1 MASEDED
8 EDEDEADRSG
18 KHPAGED
25 PALPPATALDC
36 RRAAQIVA
44 ARNDWINYMGAL
56 SDRLRKLLRHGDLWL
71 IFGLFGTILLLI
83 LPIPPFLLDLLLTVS
98 IGLSLLTL
106 LVILYLRTPAE
117 FTGFPTL
124 LLFITLYRLALNVA
138 STRLILL
145 DGYAGHIIEAF
156 GNFVVRG
163 NYVVGMVVFSI
174 LVLINFIVITKGAGR
189 IAEVAARFTLDAMP
203 GKQMAID
210 AELNAGLINEAEAR
224 NRRRNV
230 EEEADFY
237 GAMDGAS
244 KFVRGDAIAAILITL
259 INIIGGFAIGIM
271 QKGMTMNEALSR
283 FTMLSIGDG
292 LVSQVPALITSV
304 AAGILV
310 TRATSKNDLG
320 RELSRQLLFYPKALT
335 ILAVML
341 GIMAIV
347 PGLPTMPFLTM
358 ATLVGLL
365 SYTLHKNGMPEMIP
379 AGAAAAAG
387 MNGKPGEVKAP
398 VAGAAT
404 AAEAKANDK
413 LENLLTLDT
422 LQIELG
428 FGLIPLADKA
438 KGGDLLERV
447 TGVRRTFASD
457 MGVLVPPIRLRDN
470 LQLGNNEYR
479 FVLKGNPIASSQLMP
494 GHWLAM
500 NATSS
505 KVVLKGVPTVEPV
518 FQLPATWVT
527 EVERKNAEV
536 SGFTVVDAPSVLIT
550 HLSETVRRHCH
561 EILTRQDVQA
571 LLDNLKQ
578 THPAVVN
585 ELIPGQLSIGQVQRI
600 LQNLLAEGISIRNLA
615 GILEKVGDYASF
627 TKNPD
632 ELSEHA
638 RRALGPQLSRPFQS
652 ENGSV
657 RAITMDPKLE
667 AQLAQGVRQS
677 ATEVALVIEPRLAR
691 HVVESLSRF
700 IQQMMAAGQ
709 QPVILCAPALRLAF
723 RRFFENTFTD
733 LAVLSYA
740 EIPPRVQV
748 QNAAIIPCPE

>member
-1 MASEDED
+1 M
-8 EDEDEADRSG
+8 
-18 KHPAGED
+18 
-25 PALPPATALDC
+25 
-36 RRAAQIVA
+36 Q
-44 ARNDWINYMGAL
+44 
-56 SDRLRKLLRHGDLWL
+56 KLLRYGDLWL

-145 DGYAGHIIEAF
+145 DGYAGHIIESF

-163 NYVVGMVVFSI
+163 NYVVGMVVFAI

-210 AELNAGLINEAEAR
+210 AELNAGLIKEDEAR
-224 NRRRNV
+224 ARRRAV

-259 INIIGGFAIGIM
+259 INVIGGFGVGIL

-320 RELSRQLLFYPKALT
+320 RELSRQLLVYPKALT

-341 GIMAIV
+341 GILAIV

-358 ATLVGLL
+358 AILIGLL
-365 SYTLHKNGMPEMIP
+365 SHSVHKYGTPELNS
-379 AGAAAAAG
+379 ASAAAG
-387 MNGKPGEVKAP
+387 AGRGKAVDPKNPA
-398 VAGAAT
+398 AAT
-404 AAEAKANDK
+404 AAADPKAAEK
-413 LENLLTLDT
+413 IESLLALDT
-422 LQIELG
+422 MQIELG
-428 FGLIPLADKA
+428 YGLVPMADGK

-447 TGVRRTFASD
+447 TGVRRQFAGD
-457 MGVLVPPIRLRDN
+457 MGVLIPPIKLRDN

-479 FVLKGNPIASSQLMP
+479 FVLKGNPIANGKLNP
-494 GHWLAM
+494 GQWLAM
-500 NATSS
+500 NATNS
-505 KVVLKGVPTVEPV
+505 KTTLKGIPTVEPV
-518 FQLPATWVT
+518 FNLPATWVA
-527 EVERKNAEV
+527 EPERKNAEV
-536 SGFTVVDAPSVLIT
+536 AGFTVVDAPSVLIT
-550 HLSETVRRHCH
+550 HLSETVRRHLH
-561 EILTRQDVQA
+561 EVLTRQDVQT

-585 ELIPGQLSIGQVQRI
+585 ELIPGQLNVGQVQRI

-615 GILEKVGDYASF
+615 GILEKVGDYAAI

-638 RRALGPQLSRPFQS
+638 RRALGAQLTKPYQG

-657 RAITMDPKLE
+657 RAITIDPKLE
-667 AQLAQGVRQS
+667 ALLAQGVRQS
-677 ATEVALVIEPRLAR
+677 ASEVALVVEPRLAR
-691 HVVESLSRF
+691 HVMDSLSRV
-700 IQQMMAAGQ
+700 IQQMLAAGQ
-709 QPVILCAPALRLAF
+709 QPVVLCAPQLRLAF

-748 QNAAIIPCPE
+748 QNAAVIPAFE

>member
-1 MASEDED
+1 M
-8 EDEDEADRSG
+8 
-18 KHPAGED
+18 
-25 PALPPATALDC
+25 
-36 RRAAQIVA
+36 
-44 ARNDWINYMGAL
+44 
-56 SDRLRKLLRHGDLWL
+56 RKLLRHGDLWL
-71 IFGLFGTILLLI
+71 ICGLFGTILLLI

-163 NYVVGMVVFSI
+163 NYVVGMVVFCI

-210 AELNAGLINEAEAR
+210 AELNAGLINETEAR
-224 NRRRNV
+224 NRRRGV

-259 INIIGGFAIGIM
+259 INVIGGFAIGIA
-271 QKGMTMNEALSR
+271 QKGMTMQEALSR

-320 RELSRQLLFYPKALT
+320 RELTRQLLFYPKALT
-335 ILAVML
+335 MLAAML
-341 GIMAIV
+341 GVMAIV
-347 PGLPTMPFLTM
+347 PGLPTMPFLSM
-358 ATLVGLL
+358 AAIVGLL
-365 SYTLHKNGMPEMIP
+365 SYTLHKNGMPEL
-379 AGAAAAAG
+379 AAAG
-387 MNGKPGEVKAP
+387 ATTPGGMNTKPADAKNP
-398 VAGAAT
+398 IAGATT

-428 FGLIPLADKA
+428 YGLIPMADKA
-438 KGGDLLERV
+438 KGGDLLDRV

-479 FVLKGNPIASSQLMP
+479 FVLKGNPIATSQLMP

-500 NATSS
+500 NATNS
-505 KVVLKGVPTVEPV
+505 KVALKGVPTVEPV

-585 ELIPGQLSIGQVQRI
+585 ELIPGQLNMGQVQRI

-615 GILEKVGDYASF
+615 GILEKVGDFAAF
-627 TKNPD
+627 TKNP
-632 ELSEHA
+632 
-638 RRALGPQLSRPFQS
+638 
-652 ENGSV
+652 
-657 RAITMDPKLE
+657 
-667 AQLAQGVRQS
+667 
-677 ATEVALVIEPRLAR
+677 
-691 HVVESLSRF
+691 
-700 IQQMMAAGQ
+700 
-709 QPVILCAPALRLAF
+709 
-723 RRFFENTFTD
+723 
-733 LAVLSYA
+733 
-740 EIPPRVQV
+740 
-748 QNAAIIPCPE
+748 

>member
-1 MASEDED
+1 M
-8 EDEDEADRSG
+8 
-18 KHPAGED
+18 
-25 PALPPATALDC
+25 
-36 RRAAQIVA
+36 
-44 ARNDWINYMGAL
+44 
-56 SDRLRKLLRHGDLWL
+56 RKLLRHGDLWL

-145 DGYAGHIIEAF
+145 NGYAGHIIESF
-156 GNFVVRG
+156 GNFVVQG
-163 NYVVGMVVFSI
+163 NYVVGLVVFCI

-210 AELNAGLINEAEAR
+210 AELNAGLINETEAR
-224 NRRRNV
+224 NRRRGV

-259 INIIGGFAIGIM
+259 INIIGGFAVGIL

-292 LVSQVPALITSV
+292 LVSQVPALVTSV

-320 RELSRQLLFYPKALT
+320 RELSRQLLYYPKALT
-335 ILAVML
+335 ILSVM
-341 GIMAIV
+341 MAFMAMV

-358 ATLVGLL
+358 AALVGLL
-365 SYTLHKNGMPEMIP
+365 SYTLHKSGMPDMP
-379 AGAAAAAG
+379 TSTMAGATPG
-387 MNGKPGEVKAP
+387 MNGKPAEGKAP
-398 VAGAAT
+398 AGAAT
-404 AAEAKANDK
+404 AAEAKANEK
-413 LENLLTLDT
+413 LENLLNLDT

-428 FGLIPLADKA
+428 YGLISMADKA
-438 KGGDLLERV
+438 KGGDLLDRV
-447 TGVRRTFASD
+447 TGVRRTFASE
-457 MGVLVPPIRLRDN
+457 MGVLIPPIRLRDN

-500 NATSS
+500 NATNS
-505 KVVLKGVPTVEPV
+505 KIVLKGVPTVEPV

-561 EILTRQDVQA
+561 EIVTRQDVQA

-585 ELIPGQLSIGQVQRI
+585 ELVPGQLSIGQIQRI

-615 GILEKVGDYASF
+615 GILEKVGDYAAF

-638 RRALGPQLSRPFQS
+638 RRALGPQLSRPYQA

-667 AQLAQGVRQS
+667 AQLTQGVRQT
-677 ATEVALVIEPRLAR
+677 ANEVALVIEPRLAR
-691 HVVESLSRF
+691 HVVDSLSRF
-700 IQQMMAAGQ
+700 IQQMLAAGQ
-709 QPVILCAPALRLAF
+709 QPVLLCAPALRLAF
-723 RRFFENTFTD
+723 RRFFENTFSD

-748 QNAAIIPCPE
+748 QNAAVIPCPE

>member
-1 MASEDED
+1 
-8 EDEDEADRSG
+8 
-18 KHPAGED
+18 
-25 PALPPATALDC
+25 
-36 RRAAQIVA
+36 
-44 ARNDWINYMGAL
+44 MGSL
-56 SDRLRKLLRHGDLWL
+56 SDKMRKLLRYGDLWL
-71 IFGLFGTILLLI
+71 VFGLFGTILLLI

-163 NYVVGMVVFSI
+163 NYVVGMVVFCI

-224 NRRRNV
+224 TRRRTV

-244 KFVRGDAIAAILITL
+244 KFVRGDAIAAILITI

-292 LVSQVPALITSV
+292 LVSQVPALVTSV

-335 ILAVML
+335 ILSVML
-341 GIMAIV
+341 GIMALV

-358 ATLVGLL
+358 SALVGLL
-365 SYTLHKNGMPEMIP
+365 SYTLHKKGMPEALP
-379 AGAAAAAG
+379 AGAAAMAG
-387 MNGKPGEVKAP
+387 PGGKPADGKRP
-398 VAGAAT
+398 AGAAT
-404 AAEAKANDK
+404 AAAAKANDK

-428 FGLIPLADKA
+428 YSLIPMADKT
-438 KGGDLLERV
+438 KGGDLLDRV

-457 MGVLVPPIRLRDN
+457 MGLLIPPIRLRDN

-479 FVLKGNPIASSQLMP
+479 FVLKGNPLAASQIMP

-500 NATSS
+500 NATNS
-505 KVVLKGVPTVEPV
+505 KVVLKGMPTVEPV

-527 EVERKNAEV
+527 DVERKSAEV

-550 HLSETVRRHCH
+550 HLSETIRRHCH
-561 EILTRQDVQA
+561 EILTRQDVQV

-578 THPAVVN
+578 TNPAVVN
-585 ELIPGQLSIGQVQRI
+585 ELVPGQLNIGQVQRI

-615 GILEKVGDYASF
+615 GILEKVGDYAAF

-638 RRALGPQLSRPFQS
+638 RRALGSQLSRQFQA
-652 ENGSV
+652 ENGSL
-657 RAITMDPKLE
+657 RAITIDPKLE

-677 ATEVALVIEPRLAR
+677 ASEVALVIEPRLAR
-691 HVVESLSRF
+691 HVIDSLSRF
-700 IQQMMAAGQ
+700 IQQMIAAGQ
-709 QPVILCAPALRLAF
+709 QPVVLCAPNLRLAF

-748 QNAAIIPCPE
+748 QNAAVIPSME